1 MQIEE
6 LTLSLD
12 LFTGIPY
19 GFEDFGR
26 YRLYDWTTAG
36 KTGKT
41 TVIYELCVFLS
52 LFSYMVYVLDIF
64 ILMFLKLFRNDRL

>member
-1 MQIEE
+1 M
-6 LTLSLD
+6 SLD

-26 YRLYDWTTAG
+26 CKLYDWTTAG
-36 KTGKT
+36 KTA
-41 TVIYELCVFLS
+41 VIYELCVFLS